1 MHKDFGQ
8 KRTRNRMIR
17 GTTCRYVATCDTSQ
31 SKRNTLL
38 VLLAKMWHERGFS
51 ARELC
56 GAALLQK
63 SFARRRVTLCRGGVY
78 LVVWRP
84 IVLVGIS

>member
-8 KRTRNRMIR
+8 KRSRNRMIR

-56 GAALLQK
+56 GAGLLQK
-63 SFARRRVTLCRGGVY
+63 SFAATQGDPVSR
-78 LVVWRP
+78 WR
-84 IVLVGIS
+84 LLSCLASDSASGY